1 MVVVKVVLRN
11 VHARMAFVAI
21 FHQLGW
27 RCPSRDVGVGGV
39 CGFCLMAGTTAVL
52 DDVGRRRK
60 IVTFSLTAELLRESA
75 GEVQ

>member
-11 VHARMAFVAI
+11 AHARMALVAI

-39 CGFCLMAGTTAVL
+39 CLMAGTTAVL